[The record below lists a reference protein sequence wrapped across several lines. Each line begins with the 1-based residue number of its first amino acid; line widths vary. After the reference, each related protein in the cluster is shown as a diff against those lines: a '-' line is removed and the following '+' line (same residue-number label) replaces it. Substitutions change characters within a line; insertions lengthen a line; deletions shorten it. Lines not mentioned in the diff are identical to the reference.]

1 MKNLLIVVLT
11 LMLMGT
17 FCFAQSKA
25 PEKVVKAFQ
34 QKFEKASLVKWDK
47 ENDHEYEASF
57 EWKGEK
63 HSANFS
69 DTGEWLETE
78 SILTFN
84 QLPEKVKTAFNIS
97 HKGAVVKSVYKI
109 ETSKKVLKYEI
120 EIKEKLK
127 TVEFLYDS
135 NGNVLKS

>member
-1 MKNLLIVVLT
+1 MKKLLIVVLA
-11 LMLMGT
+11 LMLLGT

-34 QKFEKASLVKWDK
+34 QKFENARLVKWDK

-57 EWKGEK
+57 KWKGEN

-78 SILTFN
+78 STITFN
-84 QLPEKVKTAFNIS
+84 QLPEKVQMAFNNS

-109 ETSKKVLKYEI
+109 ETSKKTLKYEI
-120 EIKEKLK
+120 EIKEKHD
-127 TVEFLYDS
+127 TEEFLYDS
-135 NGNVLKS
+135 NGTLLKS